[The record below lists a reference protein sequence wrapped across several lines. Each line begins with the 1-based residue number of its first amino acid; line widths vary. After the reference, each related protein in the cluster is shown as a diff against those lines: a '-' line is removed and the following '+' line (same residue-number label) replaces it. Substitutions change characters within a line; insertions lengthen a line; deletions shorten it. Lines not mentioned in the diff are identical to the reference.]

1 MQTILGA
8 SGTIG
13 QLLAKE
19 LVPYTDKIRLVSRN
33 PRKVNAG
40 DELHHADL
48 LEAGAADN
56 AVKGSDIVYLVVG
69 LEYKLKVWE
78 EQWPAIMNATITACI
93 KHNAKLVFFDNVY
106 MYDRNFMTDM
116 TESTPVNPS
125 SKKGE
130 VRRKIAEMVMEAV
143 REGRLK
149 ALIARSADFYG
160 PGNENSFVTQMI
172 VKNLASGKKAMW
184 FINPDFKHTF
194 TYTRDAARA
203 TALLGNTPDA
213 YGEIWHLPADNR
225 RITAGDLIRMFA
237 SELKANPGITA
248 LPRWMLYPLGL
259 FIPVMK
265 EMPEM
270 MYQYDRDYFFNS
282 SKFTGRFGVSATPYE
297 EGVKETCRL
306 FRK

>member
-8 SGTIG
+8 GGTIG
-13 QLLAKE
+13 KLLAKE
-19 LVPYTDKIRLVSRN
+19 LVPYTDRIRLVSRN

-40 DELHHADL
+40 DELHPADL
-48 LEAGAADN
+48 LVAGAADN
-56 AVKGSDIVYLVVG
+56 AVEGSDIVYLVVG
-69 LEYKLKVWE
+69 LDYKLKVWE
-78 EQWPAIMNATITACI
+78 EQWPAIMSATISACI

-106 MYDRNFMTDM
+106 MYDRNFMSDM

-125 SKKGE
+125 SRKGE
-130 VRRKIAEMVMEAV
+130 VRRRIAEMLMEAV
-143 REGRLK
+143 REGRIK

-160 PGNENSFVTQMI
+160 PGNENSFVTQMV
-172 VKNLASGKKAMW
+172 VKNLTSGKKAMW

-194 TYTRDAARA
+194 TYTRDVARA

-213 YGEIWHLPADNR
+213 YGEVWHLPADSR
-225 RITAGDLIRMFA
+225 KITGGDLIRMFA
-237 SELKANPGITA
+237 SGLNVNPGITA

-282 SKFTGRFGVSATPYE
+282 AKFTSRFGISATPYE

-306 FRK
+306 YGS

>member
-1 MQTILGA
+1 
-8 SGTIG
+8 
-13 QLLAKE
+13 
-19 LVPYTDKIRLVSRN
+19 
-33 PRKVNAG
+33 
-40 DELHHADL
+40 
-48 LEAGAADN
+48 
-56 AVKGSDIVYLVVG
+56 
-69 LEYKLKVWE
+69 
-78 EQWPAIMNATITACI
+78 MNATISACI

-106 MYDRNFMTDM
+106 MYDRNFMADM

-160 PGNENSFVTQMI
+160 PGNDNSFVTQMI

-194 TYTRDAARA
+194 TYTRDAAKA

-297 EGVKETCRL
+297 EGVKETCIL